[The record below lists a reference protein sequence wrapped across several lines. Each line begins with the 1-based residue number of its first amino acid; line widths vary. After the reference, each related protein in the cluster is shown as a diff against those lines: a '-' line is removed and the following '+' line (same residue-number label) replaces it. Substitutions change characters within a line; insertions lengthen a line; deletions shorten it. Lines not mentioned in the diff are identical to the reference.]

1 MVLFVLVWHGS
12 WSSSVGSVG
21 IVGSGNRGR
30 NGVGTNGTVGR
41 GRCGG
46 CPVVFYGR
54 LRGVSHGFGGRRGIC
69 IGTIASTGCKGRR
82 EHFHV
87 VVVGRLLFFDG
98 VGNSGVFATVLSH
111 ELWLYPWKI
120 KSMGCVYSVSQ
131 HSTLTLVK
139 LTFAKILDQGTT
151 RTLNTVVTFRARL
164 AGAK

>member
-21 IVGSGNRGR
+21 IVGIGDRGR

-54 LRGVSHGFGGRRGIC
+54 LRGVSHGFGGRRGIR

-87 VVVGRLLFFDG
+87 VVVGRLLFDV

-111 ELWLYPWKI
+111 ELWLYPWII

-131 HSTLTLVK
+131 HSNTG
-139 LTFAKILDQGTT
+139 KIYFCEDSGIRATT
-151 RTLNTVVTFRARL
+151 RALHTLLTTQRDGL
-164 AGAK
+164 Q